1 MDHQEPGRKV
11 TSTASHNIYKLSNA
25 QAPSGRTAM
34 AQVELKK
41 SVDELLDD
49 IASDNAE
56 LFELLATNG
65 RSRAKK

>member
-1 MDHQEPGRKV
+1 
-11 TSTASHNIYKLSNA
+11 
-25 QAPSGRTAM
+25 M

-41 SVDELLDD
+41 SVDELLEI

-65 RSRAKK
+65 KGKTKK